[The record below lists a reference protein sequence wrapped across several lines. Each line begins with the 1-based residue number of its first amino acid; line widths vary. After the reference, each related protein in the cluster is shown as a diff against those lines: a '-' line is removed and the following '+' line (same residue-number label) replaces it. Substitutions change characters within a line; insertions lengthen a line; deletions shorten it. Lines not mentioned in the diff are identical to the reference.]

1 MDQAL
6 NLRPAADVDSTADR
20 EPTTPGSRIV
30 GALRSL
36 GLTRLLILG
45 VTGVTLLACL
55 AYLVMRAVEPPYTL
69 LYGGLELDDSAQ
81 IVSRLEAMRVPF
93 RLQGDGS
100 AILVP
105 GTRRCA
111 CA

>member
-6 NLRPAADVDSTADR
+6 SPRPAADADPAADR
-20 EPTTPGSRIV
+20 EPTTPGSRNV

-45 VTGVTLLACL
+45 VTGLTLLACL

-69 LYGGLELDDSAQ
+69 L
-81 IVSRLEAMRVPF
+81 
-93 RLQGDGS
+93 
-100 AILVP
+100 
-105 GTRRCA
+105 
-111 CA
+111 